1 MEKILVCIKRVIDY
15 NVKIRIKPDESG
27 VITDG
32 VKMSIN
38 PFDEIAIEEALRI
51 KESGNANEVILVS
64 IGPDDSQQQLRTG
77 LAMGADRAILIE
89 HPTQLESIQVAK
101 LLYQIVDQENP
112 DLILMGK
119 QAIDD
124 DSNQTGQMLAQI
136 CSYPQATFASK
147 ITVTDN
153 IIEVVREVDQ
163 GLEILEVDLPA
174 IVTVDLRLNE
184 PRYVKLPDIMK
195 AKKKPLE
202 IIDPSLFDVSL
213 EPTVKVLN
221 VSAPPPRQ
229 SGVMLN
235 EASELVAALKEKGL
249 LND

>member
-1 MEKILVCIKRVIDY
+1 M
-15 NVKIRIKPDESG
+15 
-27 VITDG
+27 
-32 VKMSIN
+32 
-38 PFDEIAIEEALRI
+38 
-51 KESGNANEVILVS
+51 
-64 IGPDDSQQQLRTG
+64 
-77 LAMGADRAILIE
+77 
-89 HPTQLESIQVAK
+89 
-101 LLYQIVDQENP
+101 
-112 DLILMGK
+112 
-119 QAIDD
+119 
-124 DSNQTGQMLAQI
+124 
-136 CSYPQATFASK
+136 
-147 ITVTDN
+147 
-153 IIEVVREVDQ
+153 DQ